1 MLLLAAVVVGCSQG
15 VDVEGKEQAAIAHD
29 FQPLGF
35 VCIEASGIN
44 QALNKVLLIGL
55 DNALGL
61 LLGILGVID
70 LRHSSFG
77 GHKGNAFLKV
87 SHLKCLLVMI

>member
-1 MLLLAAVVVGCSQG
+1 MLLLATVVVGGGQR
-15 VDVEGKEQAAIAHD
+15 VDVEGEEQAAFAGNLD
-29 FQPLGF
+29 ALGF
-35 VCIEASGIN
+35 GCIETSSIN
-44 QALNKVLLIGL
+44 QALNEVLLIGL